1 MTEFGMID
9 EAVGALPETIVE
21 RVGRVR
27 VRLEPDPGFG
37 SHWRRTME
45 GLEIT
50 VATDGVEEHDVA
62 MEVLL
67 CVGQALWE
75 VTTPAEREA
84 WLRVIGDEIEAGVEG
99 EIDEDAL
106 AEKRA
111 LLGGPVSAASQ
122 RRLLRYAGASFAST
136 VAEYVHSRWHE
147 VTVVEGPEQLPE
159 DWLRRRWQVIEKL
172 SRLE

>member
-9 EAVGALPETIVE
+9 EAVAAMPETMAK
-21 RVGRVR
+21 RVGPVR

-37 SHWRRTME
+37 SHWRRTAD

-75 VTTPAEREA
+75 ITTPAEREG
-84 WLRVIGDEIEAGVEG
+84 WLRVIGEEIEAGVEG

-106 AEKRA
+106 REKRA
-111 LLGGPVSAASQ
+111 LLGGPVSAASR

-147 VTVVEGPEQLPE
+147 VKVIEGPEQLPE

-172 SRLE
+172 TRLE

>member
-9 EAVGALPETIVE
+9 EAVAAMPETMAK
-21 RVGRVR
+21 RVGPVR

-37 SHWRRTME
+37 SHWRRTAD

-75 VTTPAEREA
+75 VTTPAEREE
-84 WLRVIGDEIEAGVEG
+84 WLRVIGEEIEAGVEG

-106 AEKRA
+106 REKRA
-111 LLGGPVSAASQ
+111 LLGGPVSAASR

-147 VTVVEGPEQLPE
+147 VKVIEGPEQLPE

-172 SRLE
+172 TRLE

>member
-1 MTEFGMID
+1 MTEFGMIE
-9 EAVGALPETIVE
+9 EAVGALPETIAE
-21 RVGRVR
+21 RVGRLQ
-27 VRLEPDPGFG
+27 VRLEQEPGFG
-37 SHWRRTME
+37 SQWRRTE
-45 GLEIT
+45 GDLEIT
-50 VATDGVEEHDVA
+50 VATEGVEEHDVA

-84 WLRVIGDEIEAGVEG
+84 WLRVIGEEIEAGVEG

-106 AEKRA
+106 REKRA
-111 LLGGPVSAASQ
+111 LLGGQVSAASR

-147 VTVVEGPEQLPE
+147 VTVREGPEHLPE
-159 DWLRRRWQVIEKL
+159 EWLRRRWRVIR
-172 SRLE
+172 SY